1 MTAATILYLLETGE
15 PGVEAA
21 TLTVS
26 DGETYTSRKF
36 STIFGATGCLN
47 SNTDSEVNITFSGP
61 TATFNFGQTV
71 TDKTFTVKL
80 FGKPNG
86 YGASGN

>member
-15 PGVEAA
+15 PGTEAA
-21 TLTVS
+21 VLTVS

-36 STIFGATGCLN
+36 GQVVGATGCLN
-47 SNTDSEVNITFSGP
+47 HNTDSEVNITISGN

-80 FGKPNG
+80 FGHAVG
-86 YGASGN
+86 YNQP